1 MAEIRTKIGP
11 GGRVVI
17 PARYRKSIGIGVGDE
32 VVLILDGEGVRLM
45 TPRQAVK
52 RAQDL
57 VRRYVPEGI
66 SLADE
71 LIEDRRKETEN
82 G

>member
-1 MAEIRTKIGP
+1 MVDVKTKIGP
-11 GGRVVI
+11 GGRIVI
-17 PARYRKSIGIGVGDE
+17 PAHYRKTIGVQVGDE
-32 VVLILDGEGVRLM
+32 IVLILDGEGVRVM

-57 VRRYVPEGI
+57 VRKYIPGGT
-66 SLADE
+66 SLAAE
-71 LIEDRRKETEN
+71 LIEERRKETES